1 MALYRVEW
9 SLQGVTT
16 VEAVGEKEARK
27 MVEWDLPDEALYED
41 ITDMDISGVSLEEE
55 GDA

>member
-1 MALYRVEW
+1 MPKYIVEW
-9 SLQGVTT
+9 SLRGVTT

-41 ITDMDISGVSLEEE
+41 ITDMDISGVSLEEG